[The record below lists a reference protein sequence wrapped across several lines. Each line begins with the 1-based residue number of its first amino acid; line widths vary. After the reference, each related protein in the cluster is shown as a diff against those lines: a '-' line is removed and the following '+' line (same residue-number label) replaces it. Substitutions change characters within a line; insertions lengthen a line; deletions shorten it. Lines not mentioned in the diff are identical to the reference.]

1 MKLKQALW
9 LSIACLLYVGA
20 GQAQAAPI
28 TIFNTGVDAGGT
40 LQPNGTT
47 LGIFSPYQLI
57 SVPLGST
64 MDTLIRTSAGGFPIP
79 PYIADNALSTWIGPN
94 NDPSF
99 VSPVGDYIYQTA
111 FDLTGLDSTTA
122 SLTGQWA
129 TDNNGVDILING
141 ISLSILTP
149 LQDFITPFN
158 SFSTGFKPF
167 TIDSGFVS
175 GVNYLDFVVR
185 NGFSGP
191 TPNANPTA
199 LRVEVSGTA
208 SVPVPEPATL
218 LLLGSGLVGLAAW
231 RRKYAA

>member
-20 GQAQAAPI
+20 GQAQAASI
-28 TIFNTGVDAGGT
+28 TIFNTGMDTGGI
-40 LQPNGTT
+40 LQPNGTST
-47 LGIFSPYQLI
+47 PLGFTSAYQLI
-57 SVPLGST
+57 SVPAGST
-64 MDTLIRTSAGGFPIP
+64 TDILVRTSAGGFPIP
-79 PYIADNALSTWIGPN
+79 PYLPDSALSTWIGPD
-94 NDPSF
+94 NDPRF
-99 VSPVGDYIYQTA
+99 VSPVGDYIYQTT
-111 FDLTGLDSTTA
+111 FNLTGLDSTTA

-141 ISLSILTP
+141 VSLGFT
-149 LQDFITPFN
+149 TPFN
-158 SFSTGFKPF
+158 SFSTGFQPF
-167 TIDSGFVS
+167 TVNSGFVA

-185 NGFSGP
+185 NGFTGS

-208 SVPVPEPATL
+208 SVPVPEPTTL